1 MFRSG
6 LNVSN
11 NASIWDA
18 SVLVWAAGTT
28 GNAGVGISGF
38 SDNSA
43 CAVNIQSSKDS
54 SRFALKADRMW
65 LGKPFINCKRMCS
78 WSVIFA
84 RAAVDRT
91 LFLYEFK
98 GSPEVYVR
106 LVNAPKC
113 SSLVAAL
120 PKADLNAFSNVFKSV
135 NEAALSSYQMRGS
148 SPKVNMNSL
157 IAFTSVI

>member
-1 MFRSG
+1 MG
-6 LNVSN
+6 LL
-11 NASIWDA
+11 I
-18 SVLVWAAGTT
+18 LR

-43 CAVNIQSSKDS
+43 CAVSIQSSKDS

-65 LGKPFINCKRMCS
+65 LGKPFMNCKRICS

-84 RAAVDRT
+84 RAAVART

-98 GSPEVYVR
+98 GSPDVYVSAE
-106 LVNAPKC
+106 NALKC

-120 PKADLNAFSNVFKSV
+120 PKADLKDLSNAFKSV
-135 NEAALSSYQMRGS
+135 NSATLSSYQIRGS
-148 SPKVNMNSL
+148 FPKVYKNSL
-157 IAFTSVI
+157 TAFSSVI